1 MDLYGQLLLIRRSEE
16 RLSRLFADGEVPGFI
31 HLSIGQE
38 AVPVGVMSA
47 LTARDTIAS
56 THRGHGHAIAKG
68 LPLDG
73 FFLELLARDEGLCRG
88 RGTALRHVPAIR
100 GRSRRAAAPWQ
111 WRGHDRDGSRRWCP
125 APSAHSLRRPARPPG
140 LCSGE

>member
-88 RGTALRHVPAIR
+88 RGGSMHVADMSVGMLGANGIVGAGLSIAL
-100 GRSRRAAAPWQ
+100 
-111 WRGHDRDGSRRWCP
+111 GS
-125 APSAHSLRRPARPPG
+125 A
-140 LCSGE
+140 